1 MPEPAQWRIQPIFDL
16 PEWFTQAVNQH
27 SEGLPSQHLA
37 QLLWQREIREP
48 EQLAGFLHANQY
60 QPTSAFE
67 FGDEMRWAIARLQQ
81 ARAQG
86 EAIAI
91 WGDFDADGI
100 TATAVLWDGL
110 GQFFGQHQTLSYVIP
125 NRLTDSHGLAIA
137 GIDQL
142 AAQGCRLIVTCDTGS
157 TNLPEIDHARRL
169 GIDMIVTDH
178 HTLPAAR
185 PPVVAIVNPR
195 YLPSSHPLATL
206 SGVAVAYKLVE
217 ALYETLPE
225 VPSQPLERL
234 LDLVAIGLIAD
245 LVELKG
251 DCRYLAQKGIERL
264 QLNQKLN
271 PPPRPGIAKLLEYCR
286 RAGDRPTDISFGLG
300 PRINAIS
307 RIHGDARFGVELL
320 TSQDPD
326 YCRQLA
332 DETELAN
339 VRRKSLQKDVAQ
351 QVTARLSQLDLS
363 TTSIIVLEDSQWS
376 VGVLGLVAGQMAQDY
391 GRPTVLLSRG
401 EDAVPSQ
408 TAGTDAL
415 LAAPLSPPLA
425 PSLAPSIQQ
434 VSPPI
439 QLARG
444 SARSINQIDLYQLVK
459 DQSHLL
465 RGFGGHPFAAGLSLP
480 VENIPLLAEAMNRQL
495 RQQQLTAGVGVGAV
509 IQADLVVTVAELGQE
524 LFRELKLLEPCGMGN
539 PVPKLL
545 IKNCRF
551 DRVWHK
557 NIQDFKRR
565 TVRYIKTEFEITDD
579 TNARFPG
586 VWWGHY
592 KDEIPS
598 GWCDAIAELDF
609 NSYEGDKRGKHYE
622 IRLIA
627 VRSAQ
632 AEQPHTLQTHHSQLN
647 ELLDWRDRPIAELLE
662 TATVLLLTQCP
673 ASWDELQES
682 LDRAIAANQQ
692 LAIAYTPPDAK
703 TPDATW
709 QMLIGIA
716 KYLSR
721 TAQSATRKQL
731 LTKLNIGDRPLQ
743 LGLQV
748 LTLLGFEIT
757 PFPFC
762 ELFAS
767 ASDFLCRWDNA
778 EPPNVTADQR
788 SEAIAQFLAA
798 VREDQFRRQY
808 FYRLPL
814 SAIQTFAELV
824 GRR

>member
-1 MPEPAQWRIQPIFDL
+1 MPEPAQWQIQPTFDL
-16 PEWFTQAVNQH
+16 PEWFTQAVTQH
-27 SEGLPSQHLA
+27 HQGLPSQHLA

-67 FGDEMRWAIARLQQ
+67 FGDEMQWAIARLQK

-169 GIDMIVTDH
+169 GIDIIVTDH
-178 HTLPAAR
+178 HTLPAQR

-195 YLPSSHPLATL
+195 YFPSSHPLATL

-217 ALYETLPE
+217 ALYATLPD

-245 LVELKG
+245 LVDLKG
-251 DCRYLAQKGIERL
+251 DCRYLAQIGIERL

-320 TSQDPD
+320 TSQDAD

-376 VGVLGLVAGQMAQDY
+376 VGVLGLVAGQMAQEY

-401 EDAVPSQ
+401 EDPVPSQ
-408 TAGTDAL
+408 TAETDAL
-415 LAAPLSPPLA
+415 LTALPLSPPLF
-425 PSLAPSIQQ
+425 PPLSPPP
-434 VSPPI
+434 SPPI

-465 RGFGGHPFAAGLSLP
+465 RSFGGHPFAAGLSLP

-495 RQQQLTAGVGVGAV
+495 RQQQLTLGVGVGAV

-565 TVRYIKTEFEITDD
+565 TVRYIKTEFEIMDD
-579 TNARFPG
+579 TNVRFPG

-622 IRLIA
+622 IRLVA
-627 VRSAQ
+627 VCPTPAHPASD
-632 AEQPHTLQTHHSQLN
+632 LQTSQLKLDG
-647 ELLDWRDRPIAELLE
+647 LLDWRDRPTAERLE
-662 TATVLLLTQCP
+662 SATVLLLTQCP
-673 ASWDELQES
+673 ASWDELQVS
-682 LDRAIAANQQ
+682 LYRAIAANRQ

-721 TAQSATRKQL
+721 TAQSATRTQL
-731 LTKLNIGDRPLQ
+731 LTKLNIGDRSLQ
-743 LGLQV
+743 LGLQA

-757 PFPFC
+757 PSPCC

-767 ASDFLCRWDNA
+767 ACDFWCRRDKA
-778 EPPNVTADQR
+778 EQPSAAADQR
-788 SEAIAQFLAA
+788 SDAIAQFLAA

-808 FYRLPL
+808 FYSLPL